1 MIQIDKTI
9 SSLDVSHMVGR
20 EHRSVL
26 RDIRTIIVQLGEHKS
41 VQAYF
46 IEDTYI
52 DLQDKERPCFNLTK
66 LGCELYGTR
75 MTGEK
80 GTKFAASYI
89 DRFNEMENHI
99 KTTENLN
106 TPEDIMIATL
116 QNIKNVKAEVKT
128 VQSDIVELKQE
139 IDLTRKQKAKLSKL
153 VRMNAMKAVGG
164 KKSQAYESLYKKA
177 IADHW
182 RTIKNYFEVSSY
194 EEIPKLRFD
203 EALELAECWQPSAEL
218 AMEIKRA
225 NQVLMLA

>member
-1 MIQIDKTI
+1 MIQIEKTI

-20 EHRSVL
+20 EHRAVL
-26 RDIRTIIVQLGEHKS
+26 RDIRTIIVQLGKHKS

-46 IEDTYI
+46 IEDSYI
-52 DLQDKERPCFNLTK
+52 DLQDKSRPCFNLTK

-80 GTKFAASYI
+80 GTLFAASYI
-89 DRFNEMENHI
+89 DKFNEMETHL
-99 KTTENLN
+99 KATDNLN

-128 VQSDIVELKQE
+128 VQADIFELKQE
-139 IDLTRKQKAKLSKL
+139 IDLTRKQKSELRKL
-153 VRMNAMKAVGG
+153 VLANVMKAVGG
-164 KKSQAYESLYKKA
+164 KKTHAYESLYRVA
-177 IADHW
+177 IAEHW
-182 RTIKNYFEVSSY
+182 RTIKNYFEASSY

-203 EALELAECWQPSAEL
+203 EAIELAECWQPSAEL
-218 AMEIKRA
+218 ALEIKRA